1 MENPEKKNWNYYEV
15 DFFRYWPK
23 SGKRPA
29 PYCAENAIEK
39 EDADYS
45 MLIKAYHKP
54 TIEEA
59 ELWLNDDIVKLNEA
73 GVLQVVGPVTE
84 EEVAESYD
92 MSNKDEWPIFG

>member
-1 MENPEKKNWNYYEV
+1 MENWNYYEI

-23 SGKRPA
+23 SGNRPV
-29 PYCAENAIEK
+29 PYGTENAIEK

-59 ELWLNDDIVKLNEA
+59 ELWLKDDIVKLNEA
-73 GVLQVVGPVTE
+73 GILQVVGPVTE
-84 EEVAESYD
+84 EEVADCYD
-92 MSNKDEWPIFG
+92 MSNKDEWSIFG